1 MMLFRA
7 TFLCEYSV
15 LTFVCNMGSCIV
27 CALGTGNKDSHM
39 QQDTYF
45 SEPQLLTLPVSRP
58 AYSDRT
64 AWMMAELSRLA
75 YVRFEVP
82 KKLPDLA
89 KQILAATNE
98 SEVAEQLKEIISQ
111 SRDAEGDPDALLTGP
126 LAKAGL
132 TLVKAISVAD
142 SQCFVAKRDTNGD
155 QNDPGMLVVAFRG
168 SEKHWGDIKTDL
180 QGNLTKR
187 DGYAVHTGFDRAYE
201 LLHKPLQEIIEQHPG
216 LPLYFTGH
224 SLGAALAVMAA
235 KHLGSL
241 SAGACYTFGGPRV
254 GNLAFIEGV
263 KIPIYR
269 IVNAADGVP
278 QLPPPKW
285 TIDLLLATI
294 SLLPLRWMQK
304 LRAWLSNFQGYS
316 HYGDQRYLTSV
327 ETIDCPK
334 AMTALE
340 LIANPPLPYRLERM
354 VERLKRYGPT
364 MLLKDHSIKNYC
376 VKLRTIALQANQHLM
391 VETVSE
397 SRIVEKTPAA
407 NARVTEREV
416 VSEV

>member
-1 MMLFRA
+1 
-7 TFLCEYSV
+7 
-15 LTFVCNMGSCIV
+15 
-27 CALGTGNKDSHM
+27 M
-39 QQDTYF
+39 QQDAFF
-45 SEPQLLTLPVSRP
+45 SEPQLLSLPVSRP

-82 KKLPDLA
+82 KKLPELA

-98 SEVAEQLKEIISQ
+98 SEVAEQLKAIIRE
-111 SRDAEGDPDALLTGP
+111 SRDAEGDPDELLAAP

-132 TLVKAISVAD
+132 TLIRAISVAD
-142 SQCFVAKRDTNGD
+142 SQCFVAKREANAE
-155 QNDPGMLVVAFRG
+155 QCDPGMLVVVFRG
-168 SEKHWGDIKTDL
+168 TEKSWADIKTDL

-187 DGYAVHTGFDRAYE
+187 DGYAVHTGFDRAFE
-201 LLHKPLQEIIEQHPG
+201 FLHKPLQAIIEQHPG

-254 GNLAFIEGV
+254 GDLTFIDGV

-285 TIDLLLATI
+285 TIDLLLAAI
-294 SLLPLRWMQK
+294 ALLPLRWMQ
-304 LRAWLSNFQGYS
+304 RMRSWLSNFQGYT

-327 ETIDCPK
+327 EDIECPQ
-334 AMTALE
+334 AMSALE
-340 LIANPPLPYRLERM
+340 LIANPPLPYRLERI
-354 VERLKRYGPT
+354 VERLKRYGPS

-376 VKLRTIALQANQHLM
+376 VKLRAIALQANQHLYA
-391 VETVSE
+391 ETVGE
-397 SRIVEKTPAA
+397 SRVLTRESSPRVGARDVSVAEDVVEI
-407 NARVTEREV
+407 
-416 VSEV
+416 